1 MVVTILKFTKIV
13 KTCKKFNLLFKKYK
27 IDKLANGILKEEK
40 HECKFYE
47 WWHQVGII
55 MKHVITFVN
64 DTNLLQFESNTRLL
78 EKHQLKKM
86 MICN

>member
-1 MVVTILKFTKIV
+1 MR
-13 KTCKKFNLLFKKYK
+13 
-27 IDKLANGILKEEK
+27 EEK
-40 HECKFYE
+40 HECKFYESIDE

-64 DTNLLQFESNTRLL
+64 DTKLLQFESNPRLL
-78 EKHQLKKM
+78 EKHQLKKI